1 MTTCKEDGM
10 SIQGRVHSVET
21 FGTLDGPGVRYVLFL
36 QGCSLRCRYCHNPDT
51 WTMKGESVTDSDSVV
66 KEILSYRSFIGKGGV
81 TLSGGEPLMQPDFAL
96 DIIRQCKD
104 EGLHTAIDT
113 SGSVPLELSKPVIDE
128 VDLVLLD
135 IKSLDDQQS
144 FSLTGMGNANTLAT
158 LEYCESIGK
167 KVWLRH
173 VLVPGW
179 TLDKGRLENLAEYLK
194 GFSCI
199 ELVELLPYHSMGQ
212 YKWEQLKLEYTLK
225 GVKEPNSKDL
235 AMAQAV
241 FEKQG
246 LRVLMSG
253 IAKKE
258 ETKVG

>member
-1 MTTCKEDGM
+1 M
-10 SIQGRVHSVET
+10 SIQGTVHSVET

-51 WTMKGESVTDSDSVV
+51 WTKKGKNVTDSEQVV
-66 KEILSYRSFIGKGGV
+66 KEILSYRSFINKGGV
-81 TLSGGEPLMQPDFAL
+81 TLSGGEPLMQPAFAL
-96 DIIRQCKD
+96 DIIRRCKK
-104 EGLHTAIDT
+104 EGLHTALDT
-113 SGSVPLELSKPVIDE
+113 AGSVPLELSKEVLDE
-128 VDLVLLD
+128 VDLVMLD
-135 IKSLDDQQS
+135 IKSLDDKQS

-158 LEYCESIGK
+158 LEYCESTGK

-179 TLDKGRLENLAEYLK
+179 TLDKTRLEQLATYLK

-212 YKWEQLKLEYTLK
+212 YKWEQLKLSYTLK
-225 GVKEPNSKDL
+225 GVKEPSAKEL
-235 AMAQAV
+235 SMAKKV
-241 FEKQG
+241 FEKEG

-253 IAKKE
+253 ISKDK

>member
-1 MTTCKEDGM
+1 
-10 SIQGRVHSVET
+10 
-21 FGTLDGPGVRYVLFL
+21 
-36 QGCSLRCRYCHNPDT
+36 
-51 WTMKGESVTDSDSVV
+51 
-66 KEILSYRSFIGKGGV
+66 
-81 TLSGGEPLMQPDFAL
+81 
-96 DIIRQCKD
+96 DIIQRCKS

-113 SGSVPLELSKPVIDE
+113 SGIVPLELSKAVIDE

-135 IKSLDDQQS
+135 IKSLDDKQS

-158 LEYCESIGK
+158 LEYCQSIGK

-179 TLDKGRLENLAEYLK
+179 TLDKTRLESLASYLK

-199 ELVELLPYHSMGQ
+199 EVVELLPYHSMGQ

-225 GVKEPNSKDL
+225 GVQEPKAKEL
-235 AMAQAV
+235 EMAQRV

-246 LRVLMSG
+246 LKVLMSG
-253 IAKKE
+253 IAKPD

>member
-1 MTTCKEDGM
+1 M
-10 SIQGRVHSVET
+10 SIQGTVHSVET

-51 WTMKGESVTDSDSVV
+51 WSMKGKNVTDSERVV
-66 KEILSYRSFIGKGGV
+66 KEILSYRSFIAKGGV
-81 TLSGGEPLMQPDFAL
+81 TLSGGEPLMQPAFAL
-96 DIIRQCKD
+96 DIIRRCKS

-113 SGSVPLELSKPVIDE
+113 SGSVPLELTKEVINE

-135 IKSLDDQQS
+135 IKSLDDKQS

-158 LEYCESIGK
+158 LEYCQSIGK

-179 TLDKGRLENLAEYLK
+179 TLDKTRLTELATYLK

-199 ELVELLPYHSMGQ
+199 EVVELLPYHSMGQ

-225 GVKEPNSKDL
+225 GVKEPEAKDL

-241 FEKQG
+241 FERQG
-246 LRVLMSG
+246 LKVLMSG
-253 IAKKE
+253 IVTKR

>member
-1 MTTCKEDGM
+1 M
-10 SIQGRVHSVET
+10 SIQGTVHSVET

-51 WTMKGESVTDSDSVV
+51 WAMKGKNVTDSEAVV
-66 KEILSYRSFIGKGGV
+66 KEILSYRSFIAKGGV
-81 TLSGGEPLMQPDFAL
+81 TLSGGEPLLQPAFAL
-96 DIIRQCKD
+96 DIIQRCKS

-113 SGSVPLELSKPVIDE
+113 AGSVPLELSKAVIDE

-135 IKSLDDQQS
+135 IKSLDDKQS

-158 LEYCESIGK
+158 LEYCQSIGK

-179 TLDKGRLENLAEYLK
+179 TLDKTRLQQLATYLK

-199 ELVELLPYHSMGQ
+199 EVVELLPYHSMGQ
-212 YKWEQLKLEYTLK
+212 YKWEQLKLDYSLK
-225 GVKEPNSKDL
+225 GVKEPADKEL
-235 AMAQAV
+235 AMAKAV

-253 IAKKE
+253 IAKTK

>member
-1 MTTCKEDGM
+1 M
-10 SIQGRVHSVET
+10 SIQGTVHSVET

-51 WTMKGESVTDSDSVV
+51 WRMKGKNVTDSESVV
-66 KEILSYRSFIGKGGV
+66 KEILSYRSFIAKGGV
-81 TLSGGEPLMQPDFAL
+81 TLSGGEPLMQPAFAL
-96 DIIRQCKD
+96 DIIQRCKK

-113 SGSVPLELSKPVIDE
+113 SGSVPLERTKAVIDE

-135 IKSLDDQQS
+135 IKSLDDKQS

-179 TLDKGRLENLAEYLK
+179 TLDRIRLEELATYLK

-199 ELVELLPYHSMGQ
+199 EVVELLPYHRMGQ
-212 YKWEQLKLEYTLK
+212 FKWEQLGLTYSLK
-225 GVKEPNSKDL
+225 DINEPGPKEL
-235 AMAQAV
+235 AMAREV
-241 FEKQG
+241 FEKEG
-246 LRVLMSG
+246 LKILMTG
-253 IAKKE
+253 LATKE

>member
-1 MTTCKEDGM
+1 M
-10 SIQGRVHSVET
+10 SIQGTVHSVET

-51 WTMKGESVTDSDSVV
+51 WSMKGKNVTDSETVL
-66 KEILSYRSFIGKGGV
+66 KEILSYRSFIAKGGV
-81 TLSGGEPLMQPDFAL
+81 TLSGGEPLLQPAFAL
-96 DIIRQCKD
+96 DIIKRCKE
-104 EGLHTAIDT
+104 EGLHTGIDT
-113 SGSVPLELSKPVIDE
+113 SGVVPLELSKEVIDE

-135 IKSLDDQQS
+135 IKSLDDKQS

-179 TLDKGRLENLAEYLK
+179 TLDKTRLEELALYLK
-194 GFSCI
+194 DFSCI
-199 ELVELLPYHSMGQ
+199 EQVELLPYHSMGQ
-212 YKWEQLKLEYTLK
+212 YKWEQLKLDYSLK
-225 GVKEPNSKDL
+225 GVKEPGAKEL
-235 AMAQAV
+235 AMAKAV

-253 IAKKE
+253 IAKTK

>member
-1 MTTCKEDGM
+1 MG
-10 SIQGRVHSVET
+10 IQGTVHSVET

-36 QGCSLRCRYCHNPDT
+36 QGCALRCRYCHNPDT
-51 WTMKGESVTDSDSVV
+51 WSMKGKGVTDSESAV
-66 KEILSYRSFIGKGGV
+66 KEILSYRSFIAKGGV
-81 TLSGGEPLMQPDFAL
+81 TLSGGEPLLQPAFAL
-96 DIIRQCKD
+96 DIIQRCKS

-113 SGSVPLELSKPVIDE
+113 SGIVPLELSKAVIDE

-135 IKSLDDQQS
+135 IKSLDDKQS

-158 LEYCESIGK
+158 LEYCQSIGK

-179 TLDKGRLENLAEYLK
+179 TLDKTRLESLASYLK

-199 ELVELLPYHSMGQ
+199 EVVELLPYHSMGQ

-225 GVKEPNSKDL
+225 GVQEPKAKEL
-235 AMAQAV
+235 EMAQRI

-246 LRVLMSG
+246 LKVLMSG
-253 IAKKE
+253 IAKPD

>member
-1 MTTCKEDGM
+1 M
-10 SIQGRVHSVET
+10 SIQGTVHSVET

-36 QGCSLRCRYCHNPDT
+36 QGCSLRCRFCHNPDT
-51 WTMKGESVTDSDSVV
+51 WTMKGKNVTDSERVV
-66 KEILSYRSFIGKGGV
+66 KDILSYRSFITKGGV
-81 TLSGGEPLMQPDFAL
+81 TLSGGEPLMQPAFAL
-96 DIIRQCKD
+96 DIIQRCKG
-104 EGLHTAIDT
+104 EGLHTALDT
-113 SGSVPLELSKPVIDE
+113 SGSVPLELAKEVIDE

-135 IKSLDDQQS
+135 IKSLDDKQC
-144 FSLTGMGNANTLAT
+144 FSLTGMGNSNTLAT

-179 TLDKGRLENLAEYLK
+179 TLDKARLESLATYLK

-212 YKWEQLKLEYTLK
+212 YKWEQLKLDYTLK
-225 GVKEPNSKDL
+225 GVEEPNVKDL
-235 AMAQAV
+235 AMAQEV
-241 FEKQG
+241 FEKEG
-246 LRVLMSG
+246 LKVLMSG
-253 IAKKE
+253 IARKK